1 MAISWN
7 VLVSPPLRPAL
18 GLCENYVR
26 ARNGPQGLEH
36 ELYPANLDYALHSR
50 DWAMRGGGLLG
61 ASRGRWQKCASIKR
75 GQPESSP
82 ACKRASG
89 GPGEGWAGKAATQAC
104 LRRNLPVLRLLP
116 LLSSP

>member
-1 MAISWN
+1 MVISWN

-61 ASRGRWQKCASIKR
+61 AS
-75 GQPESSP
+75 
-82 ACKRASG
+82 
-89 GPGEGWAGKAATQAC
+89 PGEVAEMCFYKEGPARVLPSMQKGF
-104 LRRNLPVLRLLP
+104 RRPGGGLGREGSYPGLLEKESP
-116 LLSSP
+116 SS